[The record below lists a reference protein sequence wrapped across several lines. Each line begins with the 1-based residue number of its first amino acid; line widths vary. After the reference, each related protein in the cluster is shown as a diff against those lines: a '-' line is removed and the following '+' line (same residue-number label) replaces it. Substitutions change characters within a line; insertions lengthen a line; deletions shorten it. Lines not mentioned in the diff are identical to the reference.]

1 MTDLASD
8 VFPKLTISQF
18 RMEGIAGFFFQLI
31 SIQKVQVWSP
41 HHWETIMK
49 PRRPSLP
56 SHIDGISSVISCQR
70 QIEGFLKI
78 SREPLGGACIG
89 YRLDFKVV
97 EYLTLHE
104 ETLVSKHLLIV
115 GSPFFKPA
123 TIA

>member
-1 MTDLASD
+1 
-8 VFPKLTISQF
+8 
-18 RMEGIAGFFFQLI
+18 
-31 SIQKVQVWSP
+31 
-41 HHWETIMK
+41 MK

-78 SREPLGGACIG
+78 SREPLGGACTG
-89 YRLDFKVV
+89 YGLDFKMY

-104 ETLVSKHLLIV
+104 QILGLKYFLIM
-115 GSPFFKPA
+115 GNPFFKPA